1 MIFQFSHNK
10 GLCVCGYCQSKLEGR
25 HEVGRTRTEAS
36 LKVEMN
42 DVYLTTVLGNT
53 ENQEMPKRLQKDNTE

>member
-1 MIFQFSHNK
+1 M
-10 GLCVCGYCQSKLEGR
+10 
-25 HEVGRTRTEAS
+25 GRTRTEAS